1 MNKERVLLNE
11 LYSQR
16 EFTCRFDCQQEEN
29 LHGMRLSI
37 VPIEEGEIAI
47 RIFAGGKFTGLIC
60 GRLYAEPDVEALFI
74 VNSSNNMTRSEPKE
88 RRVPAVVRNTI
99 AHAVSTGL
107 VDEWRSDR
115 LEDLKD
121 GARIMY
127 GQYLAFDE
135 RLDVAHPSEQTGMR
149 YVVKIKK

>member
-60 GRLYAEPDVEALFI
+60 GRLYAELENKTLFI
-74 VNSSNNMTRSEPKE
+74 ANSSSNMTRIEPE
-88 RRVPAVVRNTI
+88 EYRVPGVVRSTI
-99 AHAVSTGL
+99 VHVLSTG
-107 VDEWRSDR
+107 VIEEWRSDVEGK
-115 LEDLKD
+115 LSD
-121 GARIMY
+121 G
-127 GQYLAFDE
+127 
-135 RLDVAHPSEQTGMR
+135 T
-149 YVVKIKK
+149 KKM